1 MSPSIVDST
10 PHAVAATLVLGGVL
24 VASSYI
30 YFASA
35 SSKSSTSTGTS
46 MPGWVQQMIDLFS
59 SPSNKKRNSRMTV
72 SAAMV
77 AQRRGN
83 AEVPLSRE
91 ELLAQ
96 AYANC
101 DSMQKAEY
109 ALEEQGRRIDNT
121 EEAISDLQAC
131 QADHSR
137 KLDIFG
143 DMINLHQHKHEESDR
158 LHDASNKRHNSTEG
172 KVKELQKVVKR
183 LNVDKENFAKSILVM
198 VFLFAFVVFTKY

>member
-1 MSPSIVDST
+1 
-10 PHAVAATLVLGGVL
+10 
-24 VASSYI
+24 
-30 YFASA
+30 
-35 SSKSSTSTGTS
+35 

>member
-1 MSPSIVDST
+1 MSPSIVDSS
-10 PHAVAATLVLGGVL
+10 PYAVAATLVLGGLL
-24 VASSYI
+24 VASSCMYSV
-30 YFASA
+30 SA
-35 SSKSSTSTGTS
+35 SSKSPTCTGTS

-59 SPSNKKRNSRMTV
+59 SPSNKKRNSQMTV

-96 AYANC
+96 AYADC
-101 DSMQKAEY
+101 DSMQKGEY
-109 ALEEQGRRIDNT
+109 ALEEQGRRIDKN

-158 LHDASNKRHNSTEG
+158 LHDASNKRQDTMEEEVKKLWAFFEG
-172 KVKELQKVVKR
+172 MKQNIKELGTSV
-183 LNVDKENFAKSILVM
+183 III
-198 VFLFAFVVFTKY
+198 VFLVCFVAIF

>member
-10 PHAVAATLVLGGVL
+10 PHAVAATLLLGGL
-24 VASSYI
+24 LAASSCI
-30 YFASA
+30 YSVSV